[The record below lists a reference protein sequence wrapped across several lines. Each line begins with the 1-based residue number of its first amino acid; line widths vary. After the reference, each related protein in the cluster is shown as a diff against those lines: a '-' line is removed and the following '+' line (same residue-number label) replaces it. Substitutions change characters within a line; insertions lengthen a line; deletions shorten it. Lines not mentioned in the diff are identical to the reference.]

1 MITKQTPE
9 EIVRQKSNNKPVK
22 EKKIKQREEGF
33 SVYLMGANEERIKN
47 LRKKEQ
53 IDRMMKNRQTNQS
66 KSIQNRIKLETR
78 HDKPDQTVESRSKSR
93 HRPINSALIT
103 NNLSNSKVP
112 VNDNKFSEHSH
123 NYKIS
128 TSKDS
133 LSNIEDMLSN
143 INLMNKNLASNLNK
157 LTGDSPYNKRRRN
170 ELKYGIVDFSS
181 SKHDS
186 LIISG
191 KRKN

>member
-1 MITKQTPE
+1 MITKQAPE
-9 EIVRQKSNNKPVK
+9 EIVRQKSVVKTKPVK

-53 IDRMMKNRQTNQS
+53 IDRMMKSRLANNS
-66 KSIQNRIKLETR
+66 KSIHNRIKCET
-78 HDKPDQTVESRSKSR
+78 KPEKMDQVLIESRSHSR
-93 HRPINSALIT
+93 HHPINSALIP
-103 NNLSNSKVP
+103 NNISSSKIII
-112 VNDNKFSEHSH
+112 NDNKFSEASH

-133 LSNIEDMLSN
+133 LNNIEDMLSN

-157 LTGDSPYNKRRRN
+157 LSGDSPYNKRRRN
-170 ELKYGIVDFSS
+170 EIKYGIVDFSS
-181 SKHDS
+181 SKNKHYC
-186 LIISG
+186 
-191 KRKN
+191 